1 MEIGMLTLRTVAV
14 SSLLALGTVA
24 AAAQTPP
31 SPQTAPAPQQTT
43 PQQAA
48 PRPER
53 EPLSRAA
60 LDALT
65 DARIAGIQAGLKLNA
80 EQQRLWPPVE
90 QALRAIASDRS
101 DRMEAR
107 RGQSAQAQP
116 DLMQRLER
124 RAELSTRNAQRVTA
138 LATAVKPLWAALD
151 DNQKRLL
158 PVLMRQGDWLGGR
171 SRYAMHRGGRHGR
184 PGMPEGGQPPRP

>member
-1 MEIGMLTLRTVAV
+1 MLTLRTVAV

-24 AAAQTPP
+24 ATAQTPP
-31 SPQTAPAPQQTT
+31 SPPTAPAPQQTT

-48 PRPER
+48 PRQER
-53 EPLSRAA
+53 EPLNRAA

-90 QALRAIASDRS
+90 QALRAIAGDRA

-107 RGQSAQAQP
+107 RGQGAQAQP

>member
-1 MEIGMLTLRTVAV
+1 MLTLRTVAV

-24 AAAQTPP
+24 ATAQTPP
-31 SPQTAPAPQQTT
+31 PAAPAPQQTT

-60 LDALT
+60 LDSLT

-90 QALRAIASDRS
+90 QALRAIASDRA
-101 DRMEAR
+101 DRREAR
-107 RGQSAQAQP
+107 RGQAAQPQP

-124 RAELSTRNAQRVTA
+124 RAELSTRNAQHVTA

-171 SRYAMHRGGRHGR
+171 SRYAMHRGGRHGHH
-184 PGMPEGGQPPRP
+184 GMPDGRLPPRP

>member
-1 MEIGMLTLRTVAV
+1 MMEIGMLTLRTVAV
-14 SSLLALGTVA
+14 SSFLALGTVA
-24 AAAQTPP
+24 ATAQTP
-31 SPQTAPAPQQTT
+31 SPPTAPAPQQTE
-43 PQQAA
+43 PQQTG
-48 PRPER
+48 PRRER

-60 LDALT
+60 IDSLT

-90 QALRAIASDRS
+90 QALRAIASDRA

-107 RGQSAQAQP
+107 RGQASQSQP

-171 SRYAMHRGGRHGR
+171 SRYAMQRGGRHEHR
-184 PGMPEGGQPPRP
+184 GMPDGRQSPRP